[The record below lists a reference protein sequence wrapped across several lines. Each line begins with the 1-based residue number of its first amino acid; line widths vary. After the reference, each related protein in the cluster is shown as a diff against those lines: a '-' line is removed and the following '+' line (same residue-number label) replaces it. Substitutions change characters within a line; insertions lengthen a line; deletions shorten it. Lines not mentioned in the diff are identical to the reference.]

1 MQSPPNVQQQLKQ
14 IEREQ
19 NPLQHQASGLG
30 GMAPLISQ
38 SLNPGF
44 QISNKEKERLKEG
57 IQEELQAE
65 IDQDNM
71 TRKEELE
78 YKKAKEASLLSSQQE
93 EKDRSKSLS
102 FFEPKPPPKTNVKE
116 TPSKDSQK

>member
-1 MQSPPNVQQQLKQ
+1 
-14 IEREQ
+14 
-19 NPLQHQASGLG
+19 
-30 GMAPLISQ
+30 MAPLISQ